1 MVTNFGEAEIRSKII
16 KAMAYY
22 ARLIVI
28 EFLKGLEHSFLE
40 IFALFQLDKSTVSK
54 HLHVLKEAGIVSS
67 KKIGGDSFQGVTV

>member
-28 EFLKGLEHSFLE
+28 EFLKGLEHL
-40 IFALFQLDKSTVSK
+40 AQNVVT
-54 HLHVLKEAGIVSS
+54 SS
-67 KKIGGDSFQGVTV
+67 KQ